1 MRMIQYA
8 ELFDF
13 FTGAGD
19 YWIPAFAGMTAAFLS
34 GATLSHKG
42 RGKIGVRFAR
52 LRHTR
57 IGIST

>member
-1 MRMIQYA
+1 MIQYA
-8 ELFDF
+8 ELLDF

-19 YWIPAFAGMTAAFLS
+19 YWRPAFPGMTAAFLS

-42 RGKIGVRFAR
+42 RGKASIRFAR
-52 LRHTR
+52 NRHTR

>member
-1 MRMIQYA
+1 MIQYA
-8 ELFDF
+8 VLLDF
-13 FTGAGD
+13 FAGAGD

-42 RGKIGVRFAR
+42 RGGIRVLVAR
-52 LRHTR
+52 RAHTR